1 MHVDKARAGGPGKEV
16 GKIITQWIACYKW
29 HPHSMGRYIIEVF
42 SAFQLEIHMEKNTK
56 KIVGTFANVCRVGE
70 LDLALL
76 SMGIGISE
84 LLLSRKSRGVRLL
97 GHVR

>member
-1 MHVDKARAGGPGKEV
+1 
-16 GKIITQWIACYKW
+16 
-29 HPHSMGRYIIEVF
+29 
-42 SAFQLEIHMEKNTK
+42 MEKNTK

-84 LLLSRKSRGVRLL
+84 LLFSRKSRGVRLL